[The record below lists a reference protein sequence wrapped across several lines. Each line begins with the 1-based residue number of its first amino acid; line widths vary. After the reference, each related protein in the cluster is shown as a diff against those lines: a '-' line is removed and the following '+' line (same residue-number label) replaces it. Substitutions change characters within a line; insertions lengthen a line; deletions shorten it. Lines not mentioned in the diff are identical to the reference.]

1 MKERGRWIEKDSVER
16 ERDRD
21 RERERER
28 ESEHMKACTACMGY
42 TYATAPVKGVF

>member
-1 MKERGRWIEKDSVER
+1 LK

-28 ESEHMKACTACMGY
+28 DRERERNLKRCIVPKDIPGGMK
-42 TYATAPVKGVF
+42 KQI